1 MEFTVKKSDLL
12 QELALAQAVVERKTT
27 VPILSNVLLRAN
39 GTNRVGVVATGMDVS
54 FKSGC
59 PAVVAGAGAV
69 TLPARCLYQVVRSL
83 PDKEIH
89 FKRDDGDWV
98 TVVCGSGRFRIA
110 GLTEDDFPNIPDP
123 RGNAVAISADGL
135 SRLIH
140 GTICAVSTDGSK
152 YQSGG
157 ALLLLK
163 PGSAAMVATDG
174 HRLSYVRKEQEIG
187 VPETARA
194 VVPKKAM
201 GALARMLADDADG
214 GAVTFSDDGDR
225 LFFGLGDRLLVSQA
239 LIGRFPSWE
248 KVMPENN
255 GKAFVIGRDRIAA
268 MIRRVATMAD
278 RKSKNVCFFL
288 ARGSLRIV
296 SSDSGLGEA
305 SETTE
310 VDYGNEEF
318 QVAINY
324 QYLLDFLETVP
335 SGVDV
340 SCEFK
345 DGASSVEFR
354 PLGEEDCDHRY
365 VVMPMRI

>member
-39 GTNRVGVVATGMDVS
+39 GANRVGVVATDMDVS

-59 PAVVAGAGAV
+59 P
-69 TLPARCLYQVVRSL
+69 
-83 PDKEIH
+83 
-89 FKRDDGDWV
+89 
-98 TVVCGSGRFRIA
+98 
-110 GLTEDDFPNIPDP
+110 
-123 RGNAVAISADGL
+123 
-135 SRLIH
+135 
-140 GTICAVSTDGSK
+140 
-152 YQSGG
+152 
-157 ALLLLK
+157 
-163 PGSAAMVATDG
+163 
-174 HRLSYVRKEQEIG
+174 
-187 VPETARA
+187 
-194 VVPKKAM
+194 
-201 GALARMLADDADG
+201 
-214 GAVTFSDDGDR
+214 
-225 LFFGLGDRLLVSQA
+225 
-239 LIGRFPSWE
+239 RFPGWE

-268 MIRRVATMAD
+268 MIGRVATLAD
-278 RKSKNVCFFL
+278 RKSKDVRFL
-288 ARGSLRIV
+288 LAPGSLRIE
-296 SSDSGLGEA
+296 SGDSGLGKA

-324 QYLLDFLETVP
+324 QYLLDFLETIP

-345 DGASSVEFR
+345 DGNSPVQFR
-354 PLGEEDCDHRY
+354 PLGKEHCDHRY